1 MLWCARSSPSY
12 GLTNDRSSLLTG
24 KMLGSS
30 GFRLFARNVCA
41 AQQTKRK
48 SPNDPPFLWRLLM
61 SRVIL
66 SALML
71 VALLS
76 WINLVNSVAVA
87 DEGEGKAAPN
97 SVRGGG
103 WAVLPQESTKEHG
116 EVG

>member
-71 VALLS
+71 VAILS
-76 WINLVNSVAVA
+76 WINLVNSVAVVA
-87 DEGEGKAAPN
+87 EGREQPSQKLF
-97 SVRGGG
+97 GGG
-103 WAVLPQESTKEHG
+103 YGGPHPQDQQKKA
-116 EVG
+116 